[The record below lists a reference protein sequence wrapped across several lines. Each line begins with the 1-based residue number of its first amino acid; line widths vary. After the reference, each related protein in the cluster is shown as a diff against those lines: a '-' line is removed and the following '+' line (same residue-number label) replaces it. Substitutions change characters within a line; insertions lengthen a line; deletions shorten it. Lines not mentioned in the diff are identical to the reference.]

1 MMGIEA
7 TQDGV
12 SRVVEFYLL
21 QRLGRIAN
29 VDTVSSKMLSL
40 AALSN
45 AKPPVGV
52 SKTITHWDKAGIVE
66 ASSLCCYCQRA
77 DKKICL
83 LLIKRCTASVFV
95 QLLSRRIR
103 LPGCLSINS
112 YAGCKRCIGNRSPH
126 VLKSHESCTKNAGLL
141 GA

>member
-1 MMGIEA
+1 MVDIED
-7 TQDGV
+7 TEDGV
-12 SRVVEFYLL
+12 STDVESYLL
-21 QRLGRIAN
+21 QRLGWIAD

-40 AALSN
+40 TSLSD
-45 AKPPVGV
+45 AKTPVGV
-52 SKTITHWDKAGIVE
+52 SETITDWDKAGIVE